1 MGEMLREKKIRL
13 ASKVLA
19 LEDEV
24 LIDKLEKVLTSYLSD
39 KTIDATFF
47 ARPIPEDITLE
58 ELAKQQ
64 HQTPIDKKKMD
75 AIIAALDIEEPIE
88 DLLRQLTP

>member
-1 MGEMLREKKIRL
+1 MGEMLKEKKIRL

-39 KTIDATFF
+39 KTIDLDFF
-47 ARPIPEDITLE
+47 ARPLPEDITLE
-58 ELAKQQ
+58 ELVKQQ
-64 HQTPIDKKKMD
+64 HTAPIDQKKMD
-75 AIIAALDIEEPIE
+75 AIASVEKVGK
-88 DLLRQLTP
+88 

>member
-1 MGEMLREKKIRL
+1 MGEMLKEKKIRL

-24 LIDKLEKVLTSYLSD
+24 LIDKLEKILTSYLSV
-39 KTIDATFF
+39 KTVEAAFF
-47 ARPIPEDITLE
+47 ARPIPDDITLE

-64 HQTPIDKKKMD
+64 HPTPIDKQKMD
-75 AIIAALDIEEPIE
+75 SILATLNIEEPIE